1 MGNTHATVLILL
13 ATMCTLLS
21 GCTKDNDYTVT
32 TGKGRLNIRLIAD
45 GSTQDVATRVEET
58 LPDINDFAISVLKG
72 DEVKYSCDKFS
83 QYSDEVLFPIGQY
96 TLKASYGQLHN
107 EGFNKP
113 CFTGL
118 QEFSIEDQKETNV
131 EVTCYL
137 ANVKVSATYTESFK
151 KYFSDY
157 SLKVNSEGNSPI
169 QFAKEET
176 RSCYFKPGKLTLTLN
191 LTKRD
196 GGVQSS
202 YQPIIIDNALAQHHY
217 KFNFDVNAGSSTVNI
232 TFTDRTETVTHTIDV
247 SDGTMRIDP
256 PFFILNGFTSNTAL
270 DIKEGKEA
278 DHPLSLYLNARSGIE
293 ECILTTSS
301 SPLISQGWPAY
312 IDLADLS
319 TDKLQLL
326 QSFGLQLKGLGAN
339 KDKIATIDFTNVIP
353 HIEYDNGA
361 LSTFKLVAKDKLKKV
376 NKEEVILAINSL
388 SNQFAVAS
396 PEALPSG
403 STYIDLVVTLDGKPE
418 TIKASCILYGAS
430 QDLKCGLLSTEGD
443 GITHHI
449 RVTFPVK
456 ITSSTQM
463 TVTCGRKKTTF
474 TLSVN

>member
-1 MGNTHATVLILL
+1 M
-13 ATMCTLLS
+13 
-21 GCTKDNDYTVT
+21 
-32 TGKGRLNIRLIAD
+32 
-45 GSTQDVATRVEET
+45 
-58 LPDINDFAISVLKG
+58 
-72 DEVKYSCDKFS
+72 
-83 QYSDEVLFPIGQY
+83 
-96 TLKASYGQLHN
+96 
-107 EGFNKP
+107 
-113 CFTGL
+113 
-118 QEFSIEDQKETNV
+118 
-131 EVTCYL
+131 TCYL

-157 SLKVNSEGNSPI
+157 SLKVNSEGNSTI

-202 YQPIIIDNALAQHHY
+202 YQPIVIDNALSQHHY
-217 KFNFDVNAGSSTVNI
+217 KFNFDVNAGSATVNI

-353 HIEYDNGA
+353 HIEYD
-361 LSTFKLVAKDKLKKV
+361 
-376 NKEEVILAINSL
+376 KEEVILAINSL

>member
-1 MGNTHATVLILL
+1 M
-13 ATMCTLLS
+13 
-21 GCTKDNDYTVT
+21 
-32 TGKGRLNIRLIAD
+32 
-45 GSTQDVATRVEET
+45 
-58 LPDINDFAISVLKG
+58 KG

-137 ANVKVSATYTESFK
+137 ANVKVSATYTGKFQEILFRLQSESKFGRQLSHPVCQRGDT
-151 KYFSDY
+151 FLLFQARQTDPHT
-157 SLKVNSEGNSPI
+157 EPD
-169 QFAKEET
+169 Q
-176 RSCYFKPGKLTLTLN
+176 
-191 LTKRD
+191 KRRRRP
-196 GGVQSS
+196 VLL
-202 YQPIIIDNALAQHHY
+202 PAIVIDNALAQHHY
-217 KFNFDVNAGSSTVNI
+217 KFNFDVNAGSATVNI

-278 DHPLSLYLNARSGIE
+278 DHSLSLYLNARSGIE

-301 SPLISQGWPAY
+301 SSLHFTRLACY

-353 HIEYDNGA
+353 HIEYDNGV

-388 SNQFAVAS
+388 SNQFAVVS
-396 PEALPSG
+396 PEALPS
-403 STYIDLVVTLDGKPE
+403 VPPTLTWWSLWMANRKP
-418 TIKASCILYGAS
+418 
-430 QDLKCGLLSTEGD
+430 
-443 GITHHI
+443 
-449 RVTFPVK
+449 
-456 ITSSTQM
+456 
-463 TVTCGRKKTTF
+463 
-474 TLSVN
+474 

>member
-1 MGNTHATVLILL
+1 M
-13 ATMCTLLS
+13 
-21 GCTKDNDYTVT
+21 
-32 TGKGRLNIRLIAD
+32 
-45 GSTQDVATRVEET
+45 
-58 LPDINDFAISVLKG
+58 
-72 DEVKYSCDKFS
+72 
-83 QYSDEVLFPIGQY
+83 
-96 TLKASYGQLHN
+96 
-107 EGFNKP
+107 
-113 CFTGL
+113 
-118 QEFSIEDQKETNV
+118 
-131 EVTCYL
+131 
-137 ANVKVSATYTESFK
+137 
-151 KYFSDY
+151 
-157 SLKVNSEGNSPI
+157 
-169 QFAKEET
+169 
-176 RSCYFKPGKLTLTLN
+176 
-191 LTKRD
+191 
-196 GGVQSS
+196 
-202 YQPIIIDNALAQHHY
+202 
-217 KFNFDVNAGSSTVNI
+217 
-232 TFTDRTETVTHTIDV
+232 

-301 SPLISQGWPAY
+301 SSLISQGWPAY

-326 QSFGLQLKGLGAN
+326 QSFGLQLKVLGAN

-353 HIEYDNGA
+353 HIEYDNGV

-388 SNQFAVAS
+388 SNQFAVVTPA
-396 PEALPSG
+396 ALPSG